1 MLNDKFGLLANQTFF
16 PGYVIDME
24 KGVVVDSRAMSD
36 EQYTR
41 YYRTEGFR
49 IRPDLNA
56 RQSFEFFRLYTF
68 GEKILMAK
76 ASQ

>member
-1 MLNDKFGLLANQTFF
+1 MLNDKFGLQANQTFF

-41 YYRTEGFR
+41 YYRT
-49 IRPDLNA
+49 
-56 RQSFEFFRLYTF
+56 
-68 GEKILMAK
+68 
-76 ASQ
+76 